1 MGKVAN
7 RPPLSKET
15 PLNPHFGLT
24 ADQRDAVMGSIYER
38 GNWLMQRFLLG
49 HLVTALLLA
58 TTYQTWR
65 ITFIVSAAALLLFY
79 IPLLIAPKSSLT
91 RSACG
96 MALQLFVALHIFQ
109 QRGMQEMHLFFF
121 TAFTMMIVYCDWASM
136 WPGALIGLAQRFFFA
151 FLQNTGVDTLFFEEP
166 RVGFTKLWFYFGIAI
181 GHVAICG
188 WWAQMLRNRAL
199 QDAAQK
205 LQIAE
210 GRRRVEEQLEAAR
223 RSESALQ
230 TATRDLLETQ
240 RLLQVDIQARQA
252 AQKELREKEEI
263 LRSVLSNIGDA
274 VIVADRES
282 RFLVFNPAAEKLF
295 SYTSRTGGVYD
306 WARQFLFFE
315 PSGLSLVGLDKLP
328 ISRATRGEVFDDIE
342 LMVRKLATGEVFWIN
357 VSGRPLRDQSGQ
369 LGGGVIVCRD
379 ITERKRAEEV
389 LWEKERQLREA
400 QKMEAVGRLAGGVAH
415 DFNNLLTVIAGY
427 SSLLMYDDTLEDS
440 QKSHAE
446 QIQLAAERATALT
459 SQLLTFSRRQV
470 VQHVPVD
477 LNQSVRDIDNMIN
490 RLVGEDVELQVS
502 LMAGIGVVRADPGQ
516 IAQVI
521 MNLAINAR
529 DAMPKGGRLR
539 IETRDVTVDETMLVQ
554 LPDINPGRYVMLT
567 VSDTGVGMSKETMS
581 HIFEPFFTTKEKGK
595 GTGLGLSIVY
605 GIVKQGGGHI
615 SVESTVG
622 DGSTFTI
629 YFPVTEAVVPQAPEQ
644 GEVKRVGGSET
655 ILLVEDEAA
664 VRGLVR
670 NVLTDHGYRVLEA
683 SCGSEAISVVESCH
697 GRIDMVLSDVV
708 MPGMKGPEL
717 VERLGHMIPDAC
729 VLYMSGYTDTA
740 LDYFR
745 EADHSAALLMK
756 PFSLDVLLR
765 KIREVLAAG
774 ESRVLPGSVEES
786 IEALKAHL

>member
-1 MGKVAN
+1 MAKASYLPKLP
-7 RPPLSKET
+7 RET

-24 ADQRDAVMGSIYER
+24 VEQREAVLGSIYER

-49 HLVTALLLA
+49 HLVCALLLA
-58 TTYQTWR
+58 TTWGTWR
-65 ITFIVSAAALLLFY
+65 TTFVVSAAALLLFY
-79 IPLLIAPKSSLT
+79 VPLILAPRSSLT

-121 TAFTMMIVYCDWASM
+121 TSFTLMIVYCDWASM
-136 WPGALIGLAQRFFFA
+136 WPGALIGLAQRFLFA
-151 FLQNTGVDTLFFEEP
+151 YLQNTGVNTLFFEEAT
-166 RVGFTKLWFYFGIAI
+166 VGFTKLWFYFGIAI

-223 RSESALQ
+223 RSETALQ
-230 TATRDLLETQ
+230 SATRDLLETQ

-274 VIVADRES
+274 VIVADRDN

-295 SYTSRTGGVYD
+295 SFHSRSSGVYD

-315 PSGLSLVGLDKLP
+315 PTGLSLVGLDRLP
-328 ISRATRGEVFDDIE
+328 ITRAIRGEVFDDLE

-357 VSGRPLRDQSGQ
+357 VSGRPLRDQNGQ
-369 LGGGVIVCRD
+369 QGGGVIVCRD

-427 SSLLMYDDTLEDS
+427 SNLLMYDDTIEED
-440 QKSHAE
+440 QRSHAE

-470 VQHVPVD
+470 VQQVPVN
-477 LNQSVRDIDNMIN
+477 LNQSVREIETMLG
-490 RLVGEDVELQVS
+490 RLVGEDVQLAVTLDS
-502 LMAGIGVVRADPGQ
+502 NIGVVNADPGQ
-516 IAQVI
+516 IAQVV

-529 DAMPKGGRLR
+529 DAMPQGGRLSL
-539 IETRDVTVDETMLVQ
+539 ETRDVTVGESPLVQ
-554 LPDINPGRYVMLT
+554 FPDLTPGRYVMLT
-567 VSDTGVGMSKETMS
+567 VSDTGVGMSDETMS

-615 SVESTVG
+615 GVESSLG
-622 DGSTFTI
+622 EGSTFTI
-629 YFPVTEAVVPQAPEQ
+629 YLP
-644 GEVKRVGGSET
+644 
-655 ILLVEDEAA
+655 
-664 VRGLVR
+664 
-670 NVLTDHGYRVLEA
+670 
-683 SCGSEAISVVESCH
+683 VVEQA
-697 GRIDMVLSDVV
+697 MVQTV
-708 MPGMKGPEL
+708 
-717 VERLGHMIPDAC
+717 
-729 VLYMSGYTDTA
+729 
-740 LDYFR
+740 
-745 EADHSAALLMK
+745 
-756 PFSLDVLLR
+756 
-765 KIREVLAAG
+765 
-774 ESRVLPGSVEES
+774 
-786 IEALKAHL
+786 